1 MVKIFID
8 PGHGGTDPG
17 AVGNNLTEKTLTL
30 QIGIRI
36 RDILLSEYSNVSIL
50 MSRTSDVTKS
60 LTERTDAANA
70 WGADFFL
77 SVHVNAGGGT
87 GYEDYIYPGS
97 TAPTTTY
104 QDNVHTE
111 ILKVVNF
118 SDRGQKTANFHVLRE
133 SNMPALLTENGFIDN
148 VNDANKL
155 KTASFI
161 ENIARGHVNGIV
173 KSFNLPKKAIYHTV
187 VSGDTVYALSQQY
200 GSTIQQI
207 KSWNNLDNNYS
218 IYPGQI
224 LRVK

>member
-17 AVGNNLTEKTLTL
+17 GVGNNLTEKTLTL
-30 QIGIRI
+30 QIGNRI
-36 RDILLSEYSNVSIL
+36 RDILLAEYSNISIL
-50 MSRTSDVTKS
+50 MSRTSDVTRS
-60 LTERTDAANA
+60 LPERTNAAKA

-77 SVHVNAGGGT
+77 SIHTNAGGGT

-97 TAPTTTY
+97 LAPVTTY
-104 QDNVHTE
+104 QGNMHAE

-133 SNMPALLTENGFIDN
+133 STMPSLLTENGFIDN

-155 KTASFI
+155 KTATFI
-161 ENIARGHVNGIV
+161 ENIVRGHVSGIV
-173 KSFNLPKKAIYHTV
+173 KCFNLPKKAIYHTV
-187 VSGDTVYALSQQY
+187 INGDTVYSLSQQY

-218 IYPGQI
+218 IYPGQV
-224 LRVK
+224 LRVT